1 MMKCV
6 GLRYILGGG
15 GNEKDVWFK
24 GKRPLGDL
32 DTEPTVTL
40 QGI

>member
-1 MMKCV
+1 VWGCDTF
-6 GLRYILGGG
+6 GGG
-15 GNEKDVWFK
+15 GVNEKDVWFK